1 MAQQESLSLS
11 VIGQIAMGVKD
22 LDRAV
27 AFYRDQLGMK
37 YLFQAGEMMAFF
49 DCSGV
54 RLMLTLSEEG
64 SSDHTSS
71 SVLYYKVDDI
81 DGAYERLRA
90 DNVQLEGEPHKIA
103 ELEDHDLWMAFFR
116 DSEANLLA
124 LMEERSRG

>member
-1 MAQQESLSLS
+1 MAQQKSLSLS

-27 AFYRDQLGMK
+27 AFYRDQLSMK
-37 YLFQAGEMMAFF
+37 YLFQAGELMAFF

-54 RLMLTLSEEG
+54 RLMLTLSEDG
-64 SSDHTSS
+64 SDHTSS
-71 SVLYYKVDDI
+71 SILYYKVDDI

-90 DNVQLEGEPHKIA
+90 DNVQLEGEPHMIA

-124 LMEERSRG
+124 LMEERPRN

>member
-11 VIGQIAMGVKD
+11 AIGQIAMGVKD
-22 LDRAV
+22 L
-27 AFYRDQLGMK
+27 
-37 YLFQAGEMMAFF
+37 
-49 DCSGV
+49 
-54 RLMLTLSEEG
+54 
-64 SSDHTSS
+64 
-71 SVLYYKVDDI
+71 

-124 LMEERSRG
+124 LMEERPRG

>member
-1 MAQQESLSLS
+1 MAQQKSLSLS

-54 RLMLTLSEEG
+54 RLMLTLSEDG
-64 SSDHTSS
+64 SDHTSS
-71 SVLYYKVDDI
+71 SILYYKVDDI

-90 DNVQLEGEPHKIA
+90 DNVQLEGEPHMIA

-124 LMEERSRG
+124 LMEERPRN

>member
-1 MAQQESLSLS
+1 MAQQKSLSLS

-27 AFYRDQLGMK
+27 AFYRDQLGMN

-54 RLMLTLSEEG
+54 RLMLTLSEDG
-64 SSDHTSS
+64 SDHTSS
-71 SVLYYKVDDI
+71 SILYYKVDDI

-90 DNVQLEGEPHKIA
+90 DSVQSEGEPA
-103 ELEDHDLWMAFFR
+103 TFPAADWR
-116 DSEANLLA
+116 
-124 LMEERSRG
+124 